1 MNVLLLHKEIISL
14 RRVSKTFF
22 GRFVII
28 SMCILLKFIIIY
40 IVVLDS
46 YSYTA
51 AYNYFCGNDDWCEKG
66 KHIMCD
72 PSAIENI
79 GKFKR
84 HMPSTFKIRYMFLE
98 LHNQLRNEVAGQV
111 KATRMR
117 NFIWDSELAYLARTY
132 TGLCP
137 SKPSECHKTAR
148 FEKVGLNSAMQDGL
162 NRISLDTLMTTTF
175 NKWKK
180 DDSTFYKVLTLD
192 QASRVGCA
200 IGYCVDC
207 PEGKIHCY
215 FISCYYDMDYKEGVE
230 INKGEKAASKCN
242 VWNSVQDE
250 KYTNLCRNTGKIF

>member
-28 SMCILLKFIIIY
+28 N
-40 IVVLDS
+40 S